1 MPGELLPTGP
11 RQLLAQA
18 RRLRLHVRRAVAALP
33 GGDFRSLFKGA
44 GLAFEEL
51 RAYEPGDDVR
61 AIDWNV
67 TARLGHPYVKR
78 FVEEREL
85 QLLILA
91 DVSGSLD
98 AATAGMP
105 LRRVLQQLVAFLGL
119 AAQEHQARL
128 GLALFTDRIEH
139 YLRPARG
146 RRHLM
151 RLLQTL
157 LRHQPHARGTS
168 LLQACQFAWR
178 VLRRRALLVLLSDWL
193 SAWPEAWLRRLGR
206 KHEVIAVRLQHP
218 QTLHLPDVGR
228 VTLRDLETGY
238 VRTFDTRL
246 SQPRPLGDW
255 DALCRSARLDGVTL
269 APDPAALT
277 EFVRFLQQRGP
288 GAPAAR

>member
-1 MPGELLPTGP
+1 MPGAPTPSGP

-85 QLLILA
+85 QLLIVA

-98 AATAGMP
+98 ATAAGTP
-105 LRRVLQQLVAFLGL
+105 LRRVLHQLVAFLGL
-119 AAQEHQARL
+119 AAHEHQARL
-128 GLALFTDRIEH
+128 GLALFTDRVEH
-139 YLRPARG
+139 YLPPARG
-146 RRHLM
+146 SRHLM

-157 LRHQPHARGTS
+157 VRHQPEARGTS
-168 LLQACQFAWR
+168 LLQACRFASR
-178 VLRRRALLVLLSDWL
+178 VLRRRALVVLLSDWL
-193 SAWPEAWLRRLGR
+193 AEWPEAWLRRLGR
-206 KHEVIAVRLQHP
+206 KHEVVAVRLQPP
-218 QTLHLPDVGR
+218 QATLLPAVGQ
-228 VTLRDLETGY
+228 VTLQDLESGQ
-238 VRTFDTRL
+238 VRTIDTRL
-246 SQPRPLGDW
+246 SQPRPPGDW
-255 DALCRSARLDGVTL
+255 DALCRSTRLDGVTL
-269 APDPAALT
+269 TPGPAALA
-277 EFVRFLQQRGP
+277 EFVRFLHRRGQ
-288 GAPAAR
+288 GAVPER